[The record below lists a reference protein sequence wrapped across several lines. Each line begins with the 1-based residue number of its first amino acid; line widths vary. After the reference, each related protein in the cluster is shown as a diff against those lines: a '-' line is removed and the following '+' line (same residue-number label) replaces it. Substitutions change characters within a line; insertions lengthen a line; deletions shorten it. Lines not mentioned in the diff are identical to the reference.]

1 MADAPAAENA
11 IDDAVVRRMVAARA
25 TRALSRRIDPRSDDR
40 RTPVLDGVDVDE
52 ESSEVFA
59 TNLIPH
65 RPTFANFVYVFTQV
79 NFIRYLWNTFFVSA
93 VVTVVA
99 LFFHS
104 MAGYAL
110 ARLRF
115 PGRDA
120 IFLSMFA
127 TFLISQ
133 PVIIVPLFI
142 LARTLGLLDSYAGL
156 IVPSIFNAFG
166 IFLLRQFYLAV
177 PRELEEA
184 ALIDG
189 AGYFR
194 IYWSIVLPLSRPIL
208 SALAILFFLANWNSF
223 LWPLT
228 ITNNQDLWMVQV
240 AIASFRQQY
249 NGSWNYIMAASTVVA
264 LPTIAMF
271 VVFQKRIIEFDQDER
286 HQVMSRTRGAG
297 MNQGFSG
304 LGMGLGSAVA
314 TVQREVALDQPGES
328 DRRKGQRRH
337 GGGRNRGRST
347 RADSGA
353 AGRSRPRSAS
363 RRAKPSRSGTSRAQA
378 RSSRSG

>member
-1 MADAPAAENA
+1 MAEMASRAELSA
-11 IDDAVVRRMVAARA
+11 DDADERRRLQVVRLVLYVVSSALAFTTVAPLFYMVSMSLKQ
-25 TRALSRRIDPRSDDR
+25 TN
-40 RTPVLDGVDVDE
+40 
-52 ESSEVFA
+52 EVFG
-59 TNLIPH
+59 TNLVPH
-65 RPTFANFVYVFTQV
+65 HPTLGNFVYVFTQV
-79 NFIRYLWNTFFVSA
+79 DFLRFLWNTFFVSA
-93 VVTVVA
+93 VVTVIA
-99 LFFHS
+99 LIFHS

-120 IFLSMFA
+120 IFLAMFA

-142 LARTLGLLDSYAGL
+142 LARTLHLLDSYAGL

-166 IFLLRQFYLAV
+166 IFLLRQFYLGV

-194 IYWSIVLPLSRPIL
+194 IWRSIILPLSRPIM

-228 ITNNQDLWMVQV
+228 IISNQDLWMVQV
-240 AIASFRQQY
+240 AIANFHQQY

-264 LPTIAMF
+264 LPTIVMF
-271 VVFQKRIIEFDQDER
+271 VIFQKRIVELIK
-286 HQVMSRTRGAG
+286 T
-297 MNQGFSG
+297 SG
-304 LGMGLGSAVA
+304 V
-314 TVQREVALDQPGES
+314 
-328 DRRKGQRRH
+328 K
-337 GGGRNRGRST
+337 
-347 RADSGA
+347 
-353 AGRSRPRSAS
+353 
-363 RRAKPSRSGTSRAQA
+363 
-378 RSSRSG
+378 

>member
-1 MADAPAAENA
+1 MAEIASRAEFSA
-11 IDDAVVRRMVAARA
+11 DDADERRRLQVVRLVLYVVSSALAFMTVAPLFYMVSMSLKQ
-25 TRALSRRIDPRSDDR
+25 TN
-40 RTPVLDGVDVDE
+40 
-52 ESSEVFA
+52 EVFG
-59 TNLIPH
+59 TNLVPH
-65 RPTFANFVYVFTQV
+65 HPTLGNFVYVFTQV
-79 NFIRYLWNTFFVSA
+79 DFLRFLWNTFFVSA
-93 VVTVVA
+93 VVTVIA
-99 LFFHS
+99 LIFHS

-120 IFLSMFA
+120 IFLAMFA

-142 LARTLGLLDSYAGL
+142 LARTLHLLDSYAGL

-166 IFLLRQFYLAV
+166 IFLLRQFYLGV

-194 IYWSIVLPLSRPIL
+194 IWRSIILPLSRPIM

-228 ITNNQDLWMVQV
+228 IISNQDLWMVQV
-240 AIASFRQQY
+240 AIANFHQQY

-264 LPTIAMF
+264 LPTIVMF
-271 VVFQKRIIEFDQDER
+271 VIFQKRIVESIK
-286 HQVMSRTRGAG
+286 T
-297 MNQGFSG
+297 SG
-304 LGMGLGSAVA
+304 V
-314 TVQREVALDQPGES
+314 
-328 DRRKGQRRH
+328 K
-337 GGGRNRGRST
+337 
-347 RADSGA
+347 
-353 AGRSRPRSAS
+353 
-363 RRAKPSRSGTSRAQA
+363 
-378 RSSRSG
+378 

>member
-1 MADAPAAENA
+1 MAEIASRAEFSA
-11 IDDAVVRRMVAARA
+11 DDADERRRLHVVRLVLYVVSSALAFMTVAPLFYM
-25 TRALSRRIDPRSDDR
+25 LSMSLKQ
-40 RTPVLDGVDVDE
+40 TN
-52 ESSEVFA
+52 EVFG
-59 TNLIPH
+59 TNLVPH
-65 RPTFANFVYVFTQV
+65 HPTLGNFVYVFTQV
-79 NFIRYLWNTFFVSA
+79 DFIRFLWNTFFVSA
-93 VVTVVA
+93 VVTVIA
-99 LFFHS
+99 LIFHS

-120 IFLSMFA
+120 IFLAMFA

-142 LARTLGLLDSYAGL
+142 LARTLHLLDSYAGL

-166 IFLLRQFYLAV
+166 IFLLRQFYLGI

-194 IYWSIVLPLSRPIL
+194 IWWSIIVPLSRPIL

-228 ITNNQDLWMVQV
+228 ITSNQDLWMVQV

-249 NGSWNYIMAASTVVA
+249 NGSWNYVMAASTVVA
-264 LPTIAMF
+264 LPTIVMF
-271 VVFQKRIIEFDQDER
+271 VIFQKRIIE
-286 HQVMSRTRGAG
+286 SIKTTGI
-297 MNQGFSG
+297 
-304 LGMGLGSAVA
+304 
-314 TVQREVALDQPGES
+314 
-328 DRRKGQRRH
+328 K
-337 GGGRNRGRST
+337 
-347 RADSGA
+347 
-353 AGRSRPRSAS
+353 
-363 RRAKPSRSGTSRAQA
+363 
-378 RSSRSG
+378 

>member
-1 MADAPAAENA
+1 MPEIASRAEFSA
-11 IDDAVVRRMVAARA
+11 DDADERRRLHVVRLVLYVVSSALAFMTVAPLFYMVSMSLKQ
-25 TRALSRRIDPRSDDR
+25 TN
-40 RTPVLDGVDVDE
+40 
-52 ESSEVFA
+52 EVFG
-59 TNLIPH
+59 TNLVPH
-65 RPTFANFVYVFTQV
+65 HPTLGDFVYVFTQV
-79 NFIRYLWNTFFVSA
+79 DFVRYLLNTFFVSA
-93 VVTVVA
+93 VVTVIA
-99 LFFHS
+99 LVFHS

-120 IFLSMFA
+120 IFLAMFA

-142 LARTLGLLDSYAGL
+142 LARTLHLLDSYAGL

-166 IFLLRQFYLAV
+166 IFLLRQFYLGV

-194 IYWSIVLPLSRPIL
+194 IWRSIILPLSRPIM

-228 ITNNQDLWMVQV
+228 IISNQDLWMVQV
-240 AIASFRQQY
+240 AIANFHQQY

-264 LPTIAMF
+264 LPTIVMF
-271 VVFQKRIIEFDQDER
+271 VILQKRIVESIK
-286 HQVMSRTRGAG
+286 T
-297 MNQGFSG
+297 SG
-304 LGMGLGSAVA
+304 V
-314 TVQREVALDQPGES
+314 
-328 DRRKGQRRH
+328 K
-337 GGGRNRGRST
+337 
-347 RADSGA
+347 
-353 AGRSRPRSAS
+353 
-363 RRAKPSRSGTSRAQA
+363 
-378 RSSRSG
+378 

>member
-1 MADAPAAENA
+1 MAEIASRAGFSA
-11 IDDAVVRRMVAARA
+11 DDA
-25 TRALSRRIDPRSDDR
+25 DDR
-40 RTPVLDGVDVDE
+40 RRLHMVRLVLYVV
-52 ESSEVFA
+52 SSALAFMTVAPLFYMVSMSLKQGNEVFG
-59 TNLIPH
+59 TNLVPH
-65 RPTFANFVYVFTQV
+65 HPTLNNFVYVFTQV
-79 NFIRYLWNTFFVSA
+79 DFVRYLLNTFFVSA
-93 VVTVVA
+93 VVTVIA
-99 LFFHS
+99 LVFHS

-120 IFLSMFA
+120 IFLAMFA

-142 LARTLGLLDSYAGL
+142 LARTLHLLDSYAGL

-166 IFLLRQFYLAV
+166 IFLLRQFYLGV

-194 IYWSIVLPLSRPIL
+194 IWRSIILPLSRPIM

-228 ITNNQDLWMVQV
+228 IISNQDLWMVQV
-240 AIASFRQQY
+240 AIANFHQQY

-264 LPTIAMF
+264 LPTIVMF
-271 VVFQKRIIEFDQDER
+271 VIFQKRIVESIK
-286 HQVMSRTRGAG
+286 T
-297 MNQGFSG
+297 SG
-304 LGMGLGSAVA
+304 V
-314 TVQREVALDQPGES
+314 
-328 DRRKGQRRH
+328 K
-337 GGGRNRGRST
+337 
-347 RADSGA
+347 
-353 AGRSRPRSAS
+353 
-363 RRAKPSRSGTSRAQA
+363 
-378 RSSRSG
+378 